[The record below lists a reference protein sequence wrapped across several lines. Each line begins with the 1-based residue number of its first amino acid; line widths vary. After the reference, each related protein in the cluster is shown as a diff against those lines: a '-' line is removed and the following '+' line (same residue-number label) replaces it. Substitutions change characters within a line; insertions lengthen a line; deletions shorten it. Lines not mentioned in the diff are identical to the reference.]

1 MILDCP
7 GKNAQ
12 FPPDC
17 FFLASMTRQRALV
30 HLHIAAVLFG
40 LTGVF
45 GQLIQAD
52 SALITF
58 GRAAFAFLALAGFA
72 LAARRPLLLN
82 LTPRRLGMLV
92 ITGLFLSIHWI
103 LFFLSV
109 KIGGIAIA
117 TLGFA
122 SFPAFITLIERIV
135 FKARIKTN
143 EWLVV
148 GLVSAGL
155 ILVTPT
161 FSIADSGTIGLAWGL
176 GSGLAFA
183 LLAIAN
189 RQAAANI
196 DPIQV
201 AWWQNAVVAIVTLP
215 LAAPLISALTIQDW
229 LWMALLGVLCTALS
243 HTLFVS
249 SLTKLNARSAG
260 IVIALEPVYA
270 IGFAWMFFAQG
281 PTTRMLLGA
290 ALILC
295 GIVWSSL
302 RRPGESHASDT
313 VGLLS

>member
-1 MILDCP
+1 
-7 GKNAQ
+7 
-12 FPPDC
+12 
-17 FFLASMTRQRALV
+17 MTRHRALV

-52 SALITF
+52 PVVITF
-58 GRAAFAFLALAGFA
+58 GRAAFAFLTLAGFA
-72 LAARRPLLLN
+72 QIGRRPLLRD
-82 LTPRRLGMLV
+82 LTLRRFGMLIV
-92 ITGLFLSIHWI
+92 TGLLLSTHWM

-122 SFPAFITLIERIV
+122 SFPAFITLIECIV
-135 FKARIKTN
+135 FKARIRAN
-143 EWLVV
+143 EWIVL

-161 FSIADSGTIGLAWGL
+161 FSVADAGTIGLACGL

-189 RQAAANI
+189 RRVAAKI

-201 AWWQNAVVAIVTLP
+201 AWWQDAVVAILTLP
-215 LAAPLISALTIQDW
+215 FSLPRVFALGAYDW
-229 LWMALLGVLCTALS
+229 LWLVLLGVLCTAMS
-243 HTLFVS
+243 HTLFVA

-270 IGFAWMFFAQG
+270 IGFAWLFFSQI
-281 PTTRMLLGA
+281 PSQRMLSGA
-290 ALILC
+290 GLILC
-295 GIVWSSL
+295 GIIWSA
-302 RRPGESHASDT
+302 RRAPAETIASDT
-313 VGLLS
+313 NSLLS